1 MIEVIL
7 LAIIDSLR
15 GNENEVR
22 PIQNEKEMR
31 RVETA
36 SIWRAIA
43 KIGLPIAYML
53 VTLAIV
59 VPRVINV
66 VIKGSQ

>member
-53 VTLAIV
+53 VTLAV
-59 VPRVINV
+59 
-66 VIKGSQ
+66 